1 MTGYHITLG
10 DERSTEE
17 LMAAA
22 KYGYCHSQILSDN
35 FPAIP
40 FNGETPREIVLLT
53 FDRPMSSEDAIAE
66 AAKQDLERPYY
77 EDVLSFGIK
86 YPEAQ
91 LETPVAFTND
101 PWLGNHGRRD
111 AICLWR
117 NEGGLEGF
125 DYL

>member
-40 FNGETPREIVLLT
+40 FNRETPREIVLLT

-91 LETPVAFTND
+91 LETPVAFLHD

-117 NEGGLEGF
+117 NGGSRRV
-125 DYL
+125 

>member
-1 MTGYHITLG
+1 MTGYHITLA

-66 AAKQDLERPYY
+66 VAKQDLERPYY

-91 LETPVAFTND
+91 LETPVAFPND

>member
-17 LMAAA
+17 LMAAV

-91 LETPVAFTND
+91 LETPVAFPND

>member
-91 LETPVAFTND
+91 LETPVAFPND

>member
-22 KYGYCHSQILSDN
+22 KYGYCHSRVLSDN

-91 LETPVAFTND
+91 LETPVAFPND